1 MSMNL
6 PPLRQGRHVQVDTS
20 LAIVNIVLLL
30 IFYFLIAGQ
39 NPAPDTDLE
48 LAGTTELSPE
58 NLPSPVLEVLGPE
71 EWRLDGRPIRPEM
84 LPGALAASGAPVHLL
99 IDRNAPAGLLV
110 GLMRRPELA
119 GHDIRL
125 VTIKG
130 FAP

>member
-39 NPAPDTDLE
+39 NPAPDTGLE
-48 LAGTTELSPE
+48 LSSTTEISPG

-71 EWRLDGRPIRPEM
+71 EWRLDGRSIRPEM
-84 LPGALAASGAPVHLL
+84 LPGALADSAAPVHLL
-99 IDRNAPAGLLV
+99 IDRNASAGLLV